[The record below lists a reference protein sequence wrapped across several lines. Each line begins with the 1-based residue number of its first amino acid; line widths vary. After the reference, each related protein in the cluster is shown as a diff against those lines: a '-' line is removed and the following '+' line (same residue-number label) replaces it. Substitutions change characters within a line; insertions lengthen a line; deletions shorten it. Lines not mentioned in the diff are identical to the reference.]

1 MTQLLV
7 QRPPQA
13 QPPTGQRTVRWWVLV
28 AVSLATFMT
37 ALDNNVVNVALPSIQ
52 RELRLPV
59 SGLEWVVSGYIL
71 VFAGLMLVG
80 GRLADL
86 FGARRVFLTGLVVFT
101 VASLSAGTSVA
112 AGPAAGGVLIGSRAV
127 QGLGAALLAPTALAL
142 LRVAFPDT
150 RERNLAV
157 GIWSAVSAL
166 SLALGP
172 LAGGLI
178 SQRWQWGWIFLI
190 NVPLGVITYVIGA
203 AAIRHPTTAEGASRR
218 RLDAAGLVTSAVA
231 LFGLTYALIEGQSR
245 GWASPLIVGAFTVAA
260 AAGGAFVV
268 VESRAADPMIDLSL
282 FRVRV
287 FAGGTLATGLW
298 AFGVFGIYFF
308 TALYLQDAL
317 GFTPTRAGAMFVPMA
332 VVMAV
337 VATVSGPLATRL
349 GTHRTVAAALAIM
362 ALAILGLASVDQHAQ
377 VAVLMPWFLTY
388 GLGAGLLVP
397 LSAAVLSQLPAE
409 RAGVASGVL
418 NLSREVFGLL
428 GVTVLGAI
436 LSAQQTV
443 RLHAG
448 PPLAAFVT
456 GYRTALLVAAAIVAV
471 GIPISLHALRARRP
485 EPRPTPAATH
495 RDTARRDHAAPRR
508 CLQHSGVGDSTLKP
522 PAVIVIDQ
530 ELLYTTATPRGGT
543 S

>member
-80 GRLADL
+80 GRLSDV

-127 QGLGAALLAPTALAL
+127 QGLGAALLAPTALAI
-142 LRVAFPDT
+142 LRAAFPVP

-178 SQRWQWGWIFLI
+178 SQRWSWGWIFLI
-190 NVPLGVITYVIGA
+190 NVPLGVITYIVGSVVIPRSAKVGD
-203 AAIRHPTTAEGASRR
+203 ASRR
-218 RLDAAGLVTSAVA
+218 RMDAAGLVTSTLA
-231 LFGLTYALIEGQSR
+231 LVGVTYALIEGQSR
-245 GWASPLIVGAFTVAA
+245 GWASPLIVGAFAVAV

-268 VESRAADPMIDLSL
+268 VESRVADPMIDLSL

-287 FAGGTLATGLW
+287 FAGGVLATGLW

-308 TALYLQDAL
+308 TALYLQDAR
-317 GFTPTRAGAMFVPMA
+317 GFTPTQAGAMFVPMA
-332 VVMAV
+332 LVMAT
-337 VATVSGPLATRL
+337 VATVSGPLATRLATRL

-362 ALAILGLASVDQHAQ
+362 AAAILGLASVGQHAQ
-377 VAVLMPWFLTY
+377 VAGLMPWFLAY

-397 LSAAVLSQLPAE
+397 LTSTVLGQLPAAH
-409 RAGVASGVL
+409 AGVASGVL
-418 NLSREVFGLL
+418 NISREVFGLL

-436 LSAQQTV
+436 LSAQQTA

-448 PPLAAFVT
+448 AAPLAAFVT
-456 GYRTALLVAAAIVAV
+456 GYRTALLAAAAIVAV
-471 GIPISLHALRARRP
+471 GIPISLYALRTRRP
-485 EPRPTPAATH
+485 DPGATTAGTSRDAAPAHRVAAT
-495 RDTARRDHAAPRR
+495 TSGAAVPA
-508 CLQHSGVGDSTLKP
+508 TLH
-522 PAVIVIDQ
+522 
-530 ELLYTTATPRGGT
+530 
-543 S
+543 